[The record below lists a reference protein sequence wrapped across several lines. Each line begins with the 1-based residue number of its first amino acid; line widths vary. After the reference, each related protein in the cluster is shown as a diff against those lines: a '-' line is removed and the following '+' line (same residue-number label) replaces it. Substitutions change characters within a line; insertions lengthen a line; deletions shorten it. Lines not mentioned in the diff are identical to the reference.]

1 MFSNVVAGHDGANG
15 HMNKQPIF
23 IKTLLILSILVL
35 VNILG
40 QRFFY
45 RFDLTGNR
53 MFTLS
58 EASKNLVKS
67 LDDKFTVKAYFTSDL
82 PPEYANN
89 RRELRDL
96 LDEYR
101 AYAGGNFQYEFID
114 PGKKEELEQEAQKYG
129 IPPVQVQVLKE
140 DKLQIEKAYMGMVF
154 LFGDKQERVPVI
166 QSTSNLEYEIS
177 SAVKKLTSAELKKIG
192 FLTGHGEPPLE
203 QLSRLQEIL
212 SKQYQVTTVDFANG
226 NPVPSDIAVLMIT
239 APVQPFKGW
248 EKYLIDQFLMK
259 GGKVAFLI
267 NKVNANLQNQFG
279 QPVNVEIDDL
289 LESYGIRINTDLVR
303 DVSCA
308 YVMVDQQAGFMVLRN
323 QIPFYYLPR
332 AAEFMQTS
340 PIVKDLSSV
349 VFYFASSIDTS
360 LARPKGLNANVLVR
374 SSARSGRQENV
385 FVISPTMQVTKE
397 MFAESGIPL
406 VVSVEGA
413 FPSAFGN
420 KPIYVDTSF
429 KGTLDSANR
438 QVIGKV
444 SKIIVVGDGDFIQ
457 DQYSGGNRDNFFL
470 ASNFIDWLA
479 DDIGLAEI
487 RSRESGNKPLEE
499 VSEGTKT
506 WAKVVNL
513 GFPPLIVIII
523 GIIRWRIRIALR
535 KRIETR
541 GY

>member
-1 MFSNVVAGHDGANG
+1 
-15 HMNKQPIF
+15 MNKQPIF

-35 VNILG
+35 INILG
-40 QRFFY
+40 LRFFH
-45 RFDLTGNR
+45 RFDLTENR

-58 EASKNLVKS
+58 EASKSLIKS

-89 RRELRDL
+89 RRELKDL

-101 AYAGGNFQYEFID
+101 AYGGGNFQYEFID

-177 SAVKKLTSAELKKIG
+177 SAVKKMTSAELKKIG
-192 FLTGHGEPPLE
+192 FLTGHGETTLE

-212 SKQYQVTTVDFANG
+212 AKQYQITTVDITNG
-226 NPVPSDIAVLMIT
+226 SPVPSDIAVLMIA
-239 APVQPFKGW
+239 APVQPIKGW
-248 EKYLIDQFLMK
+248 EKYLIDQYLMN
-259 GGKVAFLI
+259 GGKIAFLI

-303 DVSCA
+303 DISCA

-332 AAEFMQTS
+332 AAEFMKTS

-360 LARPKGLNANVLVR
+360 LARSKGLNTNVLVK
-374 SSARSGRQENV
+374 SSSRSGRQENV
-385 FVISPTMQVTKE
+385 FLISPNMEVTKE
-397 MFAESGIPL
+397 MFMESGIPL

-420 KPIYVDTSF
+420 RSIVIDTSF
-429 KGTLDSANR
+429 KGTLDSTNR

-444 SKIIVVGDGDFIQ
+444 SKIVVVGDGDFIQ
-457 DQYSGGNRDNFFL
+457 DQFSGGNRDNFFL

-487 RSRESGNKPLEE
+487 RSRESGNKPLAE

-506 WAKVVNL
+506 WVKVVNL
-513 GFPPLIVIII
+513 GLPPLIVVIV
-523 GIIRWRIRIALR
+523 GVIRWRIRVALR
-535 KRIETR
+535 KRIETK

>member
-1 MFSNVVAGHDGANG
+1 M
-15 HMNKQPIF
+15 
-23 IKTLLILSILVL
+23 KTLLVLSVLVL
-35 VNILG
+35 INILG
-40 QRFFY
+40 LRFFH
-45 RFDLTGNR
+45 RFDLTENK

-58 EASKNLVKS
+58 HASKDLVSS

-89 RRELRDL
+89 RRELMDL

-101 AYAGGNFQYEFID
+101 AYGGGNFQYEFID
-114 PGKKEELEQEAQKYG
+114 PGKKEDLEMEAQKYG

-177 SAVKKLTSAELKKIG
+177 SAVKKMTTAELKKVG
-192 FLTGHGEPPLE
+192 FLTGHGEPTLE
-203 QLSRLQEIL
+203 QISRLQEIL
-212 SKQYQVTTVDFANG
+212 AKQYQVTTVDLSNG
-226 NPVPSDIAVLMIT
+226 SAVPPDIAVLIIA
-239 APVQPFKGW
+239 APVQPLKSW
-248 EKYLIDQFLMK
+248 EKFLIDQYLMK
-259 GGKVAFLI
+259 GGKIAFLI
-267 NKVNANLQNQFG
+267 NKVSATLQTQYG
-279 QPVNVEIDDL
+279 QPVNVDIDDL
-289 LESYGIRINTDLVR
+289 LESYGVRINTDLVR

-332 AAEFMQTS
+332 ASDFLKTS

-349 VFYFASSIDTS
+349 VFYFASSVDTS
-360 LARPKGLNANVLVR
+360 LARAKGLNASVLVK
-374 SSARSGRQENV
+374 SSTRSGRQENV
-385 FVISPTMQVTKE
+385 FMISPNMQVTE
-397 MFAESGIPL
+397 QMFAESGIPL
-406 VVSVEGA
+406 VVTVEGA

-420 KPIYVDTSF
+420 KPISIDTSF

-444 SKIIVVGDGDFIQ
+444 SKIVVVGDGDFIQ

-470 ASNFIDWLA
+470 ASNLTDWLA

-487 RSRESGNKPLEE
+487 RSRESGLKPLEE

-506 WAKVVNL
+506 WAKIVNL
-513 GFPPLIVIII
+513 GVPPLIVIVV
-523 GIIRWRIRIALR
+523 GIVRWRIRVASR